1 MQVITSIEKMQDYA
15 NNLRHEGKT
24 IGFVPTMGAIHEGHL
39 ALIKQARK
47 ESDVLVVSIFIN
59 PIQFG
64 EGEDYER
71 YPRNFERDKQLLE
84 EEGVDIIF
92 YPAVEKMYK
101 KSYLTYVNV
110 EKLSEYLCGKYR
122 KNHFRG
128 VATVICKL
136 FNIVK
141 PHKAYFGEKD
151 YQQSLIIKKLVE
163 DLNYDIKIEVLP
175 TVRNQEGLAFSSR
188 NLYLTEAESKKATII
203 YKALNK
209 AKAMLNSNLKDV
221 KLIKAELIPL
231 IQQEGLTVQ
240 YLEICDPE
248 TLEPL
253 EKVEDKAL
261 IAIAAYLGNTRLI
274 DNIVWKAS

>member
-92 YPAVEKMYK
+92 YPTVEKMYK